1 MRGAIY
7 AATREKGLSC
17 LKSVII
23 IKSHCN
29 IKCTRKVITKYDA
42 FAEFEDGSIW
52 RVVTCEASRRGY
64 KWHECYI
71 DRDLDPEIIADIKY
85 RAAPYNPFSSLSA
98 PEIPLEERMHY
109 F

>member
-17 LKSVII
+17 LKSIII

-29 IKCTRKVITKYDA
+29 VKCIRKVITKGDS
-42 FAEFEDGSIW
+42 FAEFEDGSVW
-52 RVVTCEASRRGY
+52 RVLTCEASRRGY

-71 DRDLDPEIIADIKY
+71 DKNLAPEIIEEIKF
-85 RAAPYNPFSSLSA
+85 RAAPCFLYSEQ
-98 PEIPLEERMHY
+98 EIPLKERMHY

>member
-17 LKSVII
+17 LESLII
-23 IKSHCN
+23 IKSHCGVRC
-29 IKCTRKVITKYDA
+29 IRKVITKSNS
-42 FAEFEDGSIW
+42 FAEFEDGSLW
-52 RVVTCEASRRGY
+52 RVLTCEASRRGF

-71 DRDLDPEIIADIKY
+71 DQDLAPEIIEEIKY
-85 RAAPYNPFSSLSA
+85 RAAPYNPFSPLSA